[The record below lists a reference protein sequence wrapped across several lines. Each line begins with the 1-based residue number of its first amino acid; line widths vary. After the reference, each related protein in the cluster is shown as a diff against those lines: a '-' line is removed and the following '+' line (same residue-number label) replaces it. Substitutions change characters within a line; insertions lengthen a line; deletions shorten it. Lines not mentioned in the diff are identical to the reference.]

1 MLEKKKKKT
10 SKKAAKVLHKHT
22 LKVMLVS
29 HFSLLSDK
37 NTSPNLP
44 WQGKWETLDN
54 VPVIRSE

>member
-1 MLEKKKKKT
+1 MLEKKKKA
-10 SKKAAKVLHKHT
+10 SKKAAKILHKRT

-29 HFSLLSDK
+29 QFSLLSDK

-54 VPVIRSE
+54 VPQW